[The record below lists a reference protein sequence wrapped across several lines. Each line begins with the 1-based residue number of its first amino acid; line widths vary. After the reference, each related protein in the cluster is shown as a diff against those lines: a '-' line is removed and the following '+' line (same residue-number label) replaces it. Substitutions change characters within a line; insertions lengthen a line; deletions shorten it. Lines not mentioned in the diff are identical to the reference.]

1 MKMASSQSEPISH
14 SMRFPK
20 NGSSTLRLFFFS
32 GEGGT
37 QTALNK
43 NGGLSSLSNAVML
56 EKDIFGWSH
65 QTPFALRALF
75 LSHLRERQHW
85 RNPSGV
91 VHCRLRIRICIGYP
105 QSQLGLFVWSA
116 RSDQHPND
124 VRACMHHAAPHS
136 GRPVAPPTFPHKTQ
150 KTCGGGH
157 RRKIPDQTEPKLPM
171 WDAGSERPGRC
182 NFRFPSFG
190 VRAVP
195 ATVTNRPCHTR

>member
-124 VRACMHHAAPHS
+124 ARACTTQCRTAVDRSLPRHF
-136 GRPVAPPTFPHKTQ
+136 PPKHKKPAEAVTGE
-150 KTCGGGH
+150 KYRTKPN
-157 RRKIPDQTEPKLPM
+157 R
-171 WDAGSERPGRC
+171 
-182 NFRFPSFG
+182 NFRCGTPE
-190 VRAVP
+190 VNDP
-195 ATVTNRPCHTR
+195 AAATSGSPRSGYAQCRRQ